1 MGIIPGMGV
10 TRNEFLDAYEY
21 DGQYYENYEDIPF
34 ATKKAYET
42 VVPAVG
48 NFAKKAWQEEL
59 DKPITGHLLKGAV
72 WAATK
77 TFQYID
83 KESMGG
89 ISGALGLID
98 KGFTKAADAV
108 EYHTGLYSPT
118 AKIGTELAFD
128 YALTGGGGKAVKTAK
143 ALTTKADNFA
153 TTVAKNILPE
163 QQLAYETVPVEGL
176 FTSAVRDATSPGFKP
191 SNMFAA
197 TVTRKGTSRLEGSRI
212 FGGQTRDAR
221 LHYDKLKLVRDVGDK
236 QIASTSTH
244 HMNQLIQQADAVIN
258 HPKGDSI
265 LKNLRAKKIPVGD
278 DIENYTSI
286 VDWNTYSLRNERVKK
301 SVELY
306 PDIPSKTF
314 NDAFGASDFLPPQLT
329 INEAEQLRLLKS
341 RDPSWTMD
349 RFLEEV
355 KKDTGR
361 KFGTGKYP
369 SIDLFNPDGTKTTW
383 KAKSGKDW
391 DNRWKVINEHYGSN
405 IDPKKLSNIKIDPE
419 LATYAPDHGYLHKE
433 ILDNL
438 PSHKRLKEL
447 QKSGEWKTLSEQDAT
462 KLLIQVSNDSFK
474 MSHGI
479 SKWRYGQI
487 AEYYEKMK
495 LNSKVLGKL
504 KNKKWNQLPTDI
516 QQEYF
521 KENASKLSSYG
532 SRTIP
537 SMDEL
542 LTSTKKL
549 TQKEKNFFGIK

>member
-10 TRNEFLDAYEY
+10 TRNEFLDEYEY
-21 DGQYYENYEDIPF
+21 DGKYYKNYEDIPF

-48 NFAKKAWQEEL
+48 NFAKKAWQNEL
-59 DKPITGHLLKGAV
+59 DQPITGHVLKGAV

-89 ISGALGLID
+89 ISGALGLLD
-98 KGFTKAADAV
+98 KGMTKAADAV

-118 AKIGTELAFD
+118 AKIGTELVVD
-128 YALTGGGGKAVKTAK
+128 YLATGGGGKALKTARVV
-143 ALTTKADNFA
+143 ANKADNFA

-163 QQLAYETVPVEGL
+163 QQLAYETVLTNDSL
-176 FTSAVRDATSPGFKP
+176 FRDVVNTAVNTPGFKP
-191 SNMFAA
+191 ADMFAA
-197 TVTRKGTSRLEGSRI
+197 TVTRKSTSRLEGSKVL
-212 FGGQTRDAR
+212 GGQNREAR
-221 LHYDKLKLVRDVGDK
+221 LHYDNLKLVRHSGNK

-286 VDWNTYSLRNERVKK
+286 LDWNPAHLRNERVRKA
-301 SVELY
+301 VELY

-341 RDPSWTMD
+341 KTDITT
-349 RFLEEV
+349 EEFF
-355 KKDTGR
+355 DSLGR
-361 KFGTGKYP
+361 KGSYP
-369 SIDLFNPDGTKTTW
+369 SIDLFKPDGTKITW
-383 KAKSGKDW
+383 RAKTGKEW
-391 DNRWKVINEHYGSN
+391 DNRFKVINKHYGSN
-405 IDPKKLSNIKIDPE
+405 IDSKQLYNIKIDPE

-504 KNKKWNQLPTDI
+504 KNKKWNQLPTNI

-537 SMDEL
+537 SMNEL

>member
-1 MGIIPGMGV
+1 KGTRFVRGALKKGESVVQSLNKQIDKLPFMDQAKEADAVIGEVIIQP
-10 TRNEFLDAYEY
+10 
-21 DGQYYENYEDIPF
+21 
-34 ATKKAYET
+34 
-42 VVPAVG
+42 
-48 NFAKKAWQEEL
+48 
-59 DKPITGHLLKGAV
+59 LLKGVVEGYGLLPENVKENISSGVGTLTTTLEESTIGWSQQLDLHPVLTDTAFTIAEGV
-72 WAATK
+72 ITAGAGPTTK
-77 TFQYID
+77 LLKESGEALLTKQAFRPAYVNGVLSQGVEVGLKNDDLIKTSFQYSD
-83 KESMGG
+83 VSV
-89 ISGALGLID
+89 
-98 KGFTKAADAV
+98 TK
-108 EYHTGLYSPT
+108 
-118 AKIGTELAFD
+118 K
-128 YALTGGGGKAVKTAK
+128 LTK
-143 ALTTKADNFA
+143 
-153 TTVAKNILPE
+153 
-163 QQLAYETVPVEGL
+163 
-176 FTSAVRDATSPGFKP
+176 
-191 SNMFAA
+191 
-197 TVTRKGTSRLEGSRI
+197 KGTSRLEGSRI
-212 FGGQTRDAR
+212 LGGQNREAR
-221 LHYDKLKLVRDVGDK
+221 LHYDNLKLVRHVGNK

-278 DIENYTSI
+278 DIKNYTSI
-286 VDWNTYSLRNERVKK
+286 LDWNPAHLRNERVRKA
-301 SVELY
+301 VELY

-329 INEAEQLRLLKS
+329 INEAKQLRLLKS
-341 RDPSWTMD
+341 KTDITT
-349 RFLEEV
+349 EEFFESL
-355 KKDTGR
+355 GR
-361 KFGTGKYP
+361 KGSFP
-369 SIDLFNPDGTKTTW
+369 SIDLFKPDGTKITW
-383 KAKSGKDW
+383 RAKTGKEW
-391 DNRWKVINEHYGSN
+391 DNRFKVINKHYGSN
-405 IDPKKLSNIKIDPE
+405 IDPKKLYNIKIDPE

-495 LNSKVLGKL
+495 LNSKVLGKHQ
-504 KNKKWNQLPTDI
+504 NKKWNQLPTNI